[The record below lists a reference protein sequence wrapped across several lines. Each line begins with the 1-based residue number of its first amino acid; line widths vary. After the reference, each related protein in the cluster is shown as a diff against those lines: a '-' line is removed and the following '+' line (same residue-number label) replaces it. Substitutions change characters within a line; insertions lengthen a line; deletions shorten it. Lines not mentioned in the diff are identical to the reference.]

1 MNLPLAVLMGLAGS
15 STAFLQSVRPTN
27 FVVPAHKYNAA
38 VSRARAVQPR
48 AAVAG
53 RNMRIMSAAVDTE
66 TDADTAEA
74 TSAVEIPVAVE
85 DPISPALEVRKDDT
99 QRHTH
104 RETRVA
110 ESYIAC
116 ARDQRCRSRA
126 CREVFAPFYF
136 VPFFATCHV
145 APGVCVWLGYS
156 EVCRAWRAHSRLQR
170 KPRSSCLVEQALSVA
185 GRCHPHDLRWSA
197 AVLEVA
203 LCASAATVYL
213 FGFFFRHTCF
223 LSQTSQQGRRK
234 QKPFLH
240 MYLST
245 PATRT
250 RRRVVSSPTVG
261 LCLWCDGISL
271 LLWLLCRLERVL
283 SPEKTSQAHPDRTS

>member
-110 ESYIAC
+110 ESYVAC

-156 EVCRAWRAHSRLQR
+156 EVCCAWRAHRVYGENLAAA
-170 KPRSSCLVEQALSVA
+170 ALSNKHSPWQV
-185 GRCHPHDLRWSA
+185 
-197 AVLEVA
+197 V
-203 LCASAATVYL
+203 
-213 FGFFFRHTCF
+213 
-223 LSQTSQQGRRK
+223 
-234 QKPFLH
+234 
-240 MYLST
+240 
-245 PATRT
+245 ATRT
-250 RRRVVSSPTVG
+250 T
-261 LCLWCDGISL
+261 CDGVL
-271 LLWLLCRLERVL
+271 RFWRLHYVRQQQPSTCLFFSFVTHVFVSNVSAGPQKQ
-283 SPEKTSQAHPDRTS
+283 SPSCTCTS